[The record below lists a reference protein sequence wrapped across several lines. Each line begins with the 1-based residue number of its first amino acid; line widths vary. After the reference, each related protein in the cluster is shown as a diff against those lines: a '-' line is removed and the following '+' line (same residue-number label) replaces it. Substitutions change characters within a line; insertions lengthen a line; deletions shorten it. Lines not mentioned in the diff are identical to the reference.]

1 VPAISRKKKNEIAEQ
16 RGEGRLFLVP
26 ANDFKKKKKKKGRER
41 DRRRWRKLQE
51 RKEKKK

>member
-26 ANDFKKKKKKKGRER
+26 ANDFKKKKKKRTRER
-41 DRRRWRKLQE
+41 QKEMEETSRKK
-51 RKEKKK
+51 RKKK